1 VCVDEG
7 ERVGVIAMVHHAPD
21 TTPLDLKLI
30 HSKFVTLPRTYDSA
44 GSSSTSHGAAKE
56 ETKQDEDEDEDVEA
70 ITSARVAGAQEAL
83 LDQATQ
89 LSLRLSAL
97 EDHLQPPTP

>member
-1 VCVDEG
+1 VCVNEG

-30 HSKFVTLPRTYDSA
+30 HSKFVTQPRTYDSA

-56 ETKQDEDEDEDVEA
+56 ETKQDEDEDMEA

-83 LDQATQ
+83 LDQAAQ